1 MIGILLLVVFVLAF
15 YNGARRGTAL
25 QGIHLIGFIIS
36 LFIAKNMY
44 EAIGKKIEL
53 YVPYMSVT
61 EDTKMVFFTQQQSF
75 DLDHSFYA
83 AFAYICLVIL
93 AWFVVKFLAVFF
105 IGLRYTKLFGKFD
118 WIISGLLNV
127 GMVYVLLFFIVFLL
141 ALIPID
147 FLQNLMDKGT
157 IGHFIFKNT
166 PVLSDYY
173 YQMWITDII
182 G

>member
-1 MIGILLLVVFVLAF
+1 
-15 YNGARRGTAL
+15 
-25 QGIHLIGFIIS
+25 
-36 LFIAKNMY
+36 
-44 EAIGKKIEL
+44 
-53 YVPYMSVT
+53 
-61 EDTKMVFFTQQQSF
+61 MVFFTQHQSF

-105 IGLRYTKLFGKFD
+105 IGLRYTKLFGKID
-118 WIISGLLNV
+118 WIISGLVNV
-127 GMVYVLLFFIVFLL
+127 GMVYALLFFIIFLL

-147 FLQNLMDKGT
+147 FLQNLVDKGT